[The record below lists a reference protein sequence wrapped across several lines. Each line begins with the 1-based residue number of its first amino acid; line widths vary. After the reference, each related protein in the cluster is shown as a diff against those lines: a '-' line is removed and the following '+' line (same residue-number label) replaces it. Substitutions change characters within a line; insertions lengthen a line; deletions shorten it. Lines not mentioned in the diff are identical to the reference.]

1 MFDSC
6 EDFAVTREE
15 VEAEIRRLLATETR
29 TVVLSNKLFQ
39 QGTGLFKQLWTT
51 DEEKRAVM
59 ASDLFREA
67 MERVR
72 DLQYRD
78 VEALREASR
87 VLSEKLP
94 DTEFRLTLDTPPTRA
109 AS

>member
-1 MFDSC
+1 M
-6 EDFAVTREE
+6 TREE
-15 VEAEIRRLLATETR
+15 AEAEIRRLLATETR

-39 QGTGLFKQLWTT
+39 QGTGLFKFLWVTE
-51 DEEKRAVM
+51 EEKRAVVE
-59 ASDLFREA
+59 SDLFREA
-67 MERVR
+67 MNRVR

-78 VEALREASR
+78 IEALREASK

-94 DTEFRLTLDTPPTRA
+94 DTEFRLTLDVPPTRS

>member
-1 MFDSC
+1 MI
-6 EDFAVTREE
+6 REE
-15 VEAEIRRLLATETR
+15 IEAEIRHLLATETR

-39 QGTGLFKQLWTT
+39 QGTGLFQQLWATE
-51 DEEKRAVM
+51 DQKRAVM
-59 ASDLFREA
+59 TSDLFRQA
-67 MERVR
+67 MDRVR

-78 VEALREASR
+78 AESLREASR

-94 DTEFRLTLDTPPTRA
+94 GAEFRLTLDAPTRA

>member
-1 MFDSC
+1 M
-6 EDFAVTREE
+6 TRDE

-39 QGTGLFKQLWTT
+39 QGTGLFKFLWATE
-51 DEEKRAVM
+51 EEKRAVVE
-59 ASDLFREA
+59 SDLFREA
-67 MERVR
+67 MNRVR

-78 VEALREASR
+78 VEALREASK

-94 DTEFRLTLDTPPTRA
+94 DTEFRLTLDVPPTRS